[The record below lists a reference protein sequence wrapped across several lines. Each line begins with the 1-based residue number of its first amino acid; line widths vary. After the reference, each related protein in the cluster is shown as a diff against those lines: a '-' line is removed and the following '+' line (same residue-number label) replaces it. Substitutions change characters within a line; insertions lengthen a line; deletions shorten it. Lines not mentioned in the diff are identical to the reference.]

1 MGKRRT
7 NLAIIILGML
17 TIANGLF
24 YLNNEKKQESDLQNF
39 KDLQDAMIKEDTN
52 SNKNNNEEPLAETD
66 DLMQS
71 TILNEIGT
79 TIAERY
85 NPPRGFER
93 VLVEEESF
101 GAFLRKQRLKPYGE
115 KALYYNGKTKNPK
128 GIYDSVLDIAIGD
141 RDLHQCADAVML
153 LRAEYLYNLGKY
165 DMISFN
171 FTNGFKADYKKW
183 AEGYRIQVHD
193 NDVSWSKQ
201 ASYDTQYNNF
211 RKYMD
216 MVFAYAGT
224 MSLEKE
230 LVSKNS
236 EEMAIGDVFIRGG
249 SPGHAV
255 IVVDMAMNEATKEK
269 VFMLAQ
275 SYMPA
280 QQTQILINPNE
291 KEISPWYRLS
301 GNERLIT
308 PQWEFKITELKEFQ

>member
-7 NLAIIILGML
+7 NLVIIILGML
-17 TIANGLF
+17 TIANCLF
-24 YLNNEKKQESDLQNF
+24 YLNNEKKQESGLQNF

-52 SNKNNNEEPLAETD
+52 SNKNNNEELLAEKD

-280 QQTQILINPNE
+280 QQTQVLINPNE

-301 GNERLIT
+301 GDERLIT
-308 PQWEFKITELKEFQ
+308 PQWEFKITELKEFK